1 MAIVYFGKHYA
12 IDLTISME
20 YGYDIDKITDEIL
33 DRIADIEGVDTVG
46 LSIRREWEF
55 EKGTED
61 NATDGFRTNL
71 NY

>member
-20 YGYDIDKITDEIL
+20 YGYDIDKITDQIL
-33 DRIADIEGVDTVG
+33 ESIASIEGVDTVG
-46 LSIRREWEF
+46 LSIHKEWEF
-55 EKGTED
+55 EKGTKE